1 MQRLNRRVSALGR
14 APLAPQDEAA
24 HPVVDRCEVPVQ
36 ELLGLVGFRRDMR
49 ALAQLEHRLERR
61 RPVAAGAD
69 HEPALMLRDWERILG
84 EPHLDSVREGR
95 DVLPEESPAGRHR
108 ADVARCMAVALLD
121 GRRRDHHVI
130 ADARDRGVRLP
141 RDRPRLARE
150 PAHGLER
157 QRRLALVADRDE
169 GVGGR
174 GVAEHDVESVCR
186 RPGRERGV
194 ERRAAAGEEDAS
206 GLREPGVDPQRT
218 QPRRLRGDGGG
229 CQTAGH
235 GGSIPCARVAVF
247 ERRELSNG
255 IRVVTAPMPRAQST
269 SCVIMFAAGSRYE
282 TAENNGIAHFAEHM
296 FFKGTERRPTAR
308 QIAGEIDGI
317 GGEFNAFT
325 SKEYTGYYV
334 RCAAEHRDVSFDVL
348 VDMLRHS
355 RFVPEEIEREKGVI
369 VEEMRMRVDTPR
381 DHVSTVYDELLYG
394 DQPLGWEILGREE
407 TVRAVSRDTFLSY
420 LDTWY
425 RPERMVVGVGGRLG
439 DGLIELLEEL
449 LGDIEPRDTG
459 AAPPVE
465 IPQNGSTIALH
476 TKDSD
481 QAHLILGAR
490 SYPLGH
496 PDRYALQMLTV
507 ILGGGMSSR
516 LFTEVRERRGLAYY
530 VYAAAQAY
538 TDAGTLAAQAGVDLN
553 RIDDAIATIV
563 AELRK
568 IATETVPED
577 ELVKAKSFA
586 KGRFALQLESP
597 HGTVMFGMRREVLE
611 GAAEE
616 PEAVIEGINAVTLDD
631 VARVAQDVI
640 GGRLYLALVGPFDD
654 PGRFEKIITTS

>member
-1 MQRLNRRVSALGR
+1 
-14 APLAPQDEAA
+14 
-24 HPVVDRCEVPVQ
+24 
-36 ELLGLVGFRRDMR
+36 
-49 ALAQLEHRLERR
+49 
-61 RPVAAGAD
+61 
-69 HEPALMLRDWERILG
+69 
-84 EPHLDSVREGR
+84 
-95 DVLPEESPAGRHR
+95 
-108 ADVARCMAVALLD
+108 
-121 GRRRDHHVI
+121 
-130 ADARDRGVRLP
+130 
-141 RDRPRLARE
+141 
-150 PAHGLER
+150 
-157 QRRLALVADRDE
+157 
-169 GVGGR
+169 
-174 GVAEHDVESVCR
+174 
-186 RPGRERGV
+186 
-194 ERRAAAGEEDAS
+194 
-206 GLREPGVDPQRT
+206 
-218 QPRRLRGDGGG
+218 
-229 CQTAGH
+229 
-235 GGSIPCARVAVF
+235 VAVF
-247 ERRELSNG
+247 ERQELTNG
-255 IRVVTAPMPRAQST
+255 IRVLTAPMPQAQST

-308 QIAGEIDGI
+308 LISGEIDGI

-334 RCAAEHRDVSFDVL
+334 RCAAEHRDVAFDVL

-369 VEEMRMRVDTPR
+369 VEEMRMHVDTPR

-407 TVRAVSRDTFLSY
+407 TVRAASRDTFLSY

-439 DGLIELLEEL
+439 DGLIDLLEKL
-449 LGDIEPRDTG
+449 LGDVEPRETG
-459 AAPPVE
+459 AARPVE

-496 PDRYALQMLTV
+496 PDRYALQMLSV

-530 VYAAAQAY
+530 VYASAQAY

-563 AELRK
+563 GELRK

-611 GAAEE
+611 GEAEE

-631 VARVAQDVI
+631 LARVAQDIV

-654 PGRFEKIITTS
+654 VGRFEKIISA